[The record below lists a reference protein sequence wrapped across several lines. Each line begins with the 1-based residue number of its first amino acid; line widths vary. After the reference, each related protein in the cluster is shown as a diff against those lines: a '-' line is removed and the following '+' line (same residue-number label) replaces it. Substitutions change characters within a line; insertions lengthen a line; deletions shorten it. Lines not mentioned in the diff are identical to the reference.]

1 MGCGAFGDEMVRAA
15 GSRMCP
21 YQINH
26 NLNSLKRV
34 LKETTAGAIKG
45 DTRSLDYGSCGW
57 GSRIGLQ
64 GGIWQGLGLMV

>member
-34 LKETTAGAIKG
+34 LKETIAGVIKG
-45 DTRSLDYGSCGW
+45 DTRS
-57 GSRIGLQ
+57 
-64 GGIWQGLGLMV
+64 